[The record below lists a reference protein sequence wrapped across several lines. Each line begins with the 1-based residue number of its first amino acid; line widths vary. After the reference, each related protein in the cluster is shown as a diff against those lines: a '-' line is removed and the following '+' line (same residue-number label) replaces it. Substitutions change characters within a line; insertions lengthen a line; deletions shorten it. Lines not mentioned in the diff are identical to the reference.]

1 MILINILTR
10 IVHCLLG
17 IFSRFNLAVCFLF
30 RILSTNPKIV
40 KQWPLLIKQ
49 FYNVGVLSLVIILV
63 SGLFIGMV
71 LALQGYLVLAIF
83 STECSLGIMV
93 SLSLLRELGPVVT
106 ALLFAGRA
114 GSSLTAE
121 IGLMKVTEQISSL
134 EMMAIDPLRHIILPR
149 FLAGLI
155 SMPLLV
161 FIFVTAGILGSAL
174 VGVNWKGIDEG
185 FFWSSMQSTIE
196 WKKDIFNCFIKSVIF
211 AFTVSWIA
219 LFNGYHAIPTPIGI
233 SRATTRTVVHSSLAI
248 LSLDFVL
255 TSLMFG
261 D

>member
-1 MILINILTR
+1 MILINILTAINHR
-10 IVHCLLG
+10 LLG
-17 IFSRFNLAVCFLF
+17 IFSRFNLAVCFLYQ
-30 RILSTNPKIV
+30 ILSTNPKIA

-49 FYNVGVLSLVIILV
+49 FYNLGVLSLLIISV

-83 STECSLGIMV
+83 SAECSLGIMV

-121 IGLMKVTEQISSL
+121 IGSMKVTEQISSL
-134 EMMAIDPLRHIILPR
+134 EMMAIDPLRHIIAPR
-149 FLAGLI
+149 FWAGLI

-161 FIFVTAGILGSAL
+161 FIFVAVGILGSAL
-174 VGVNWKGIDEG
+174 VGVNWKEIDEG

-219 LFNGYHAIPTPIGI
+219 LFNGYHAIPTSLGI

-261 D
+261 N